1 MILDLLIGLSY
12 IAIASLL
19 VYLVRREGQ
28 AIRFRI
34 GFLLLAV
41 FLVACAGTYYMA
53 VVSPHRPFVRLSA
66 YVKAITAMASLATAV
81 ILAVLVPRLLRAIET
96 TQTLRR
102 ESEEPFR
109 LLLEGAKEHSIL
121 MLDPEGRI
129 LTWNAG
135 AEHITGYSAAEM
147 IGLSFACLS
156 LPEDQARKLP
166 EEELESAR
174 VFGRAEVEG
183 WRVRKDGNR
192 FWANVVITALKDERG
207 NIRGFAKV
215 MRDMSERRRAEDA
228 LRASEK
234 QAVVGRLAAV
244 VAHEINNPL
253 ESLTNLFFLLGEH
266 TGGEGPARTYL
277 EMAQQEVARIA
288 HITKQ
293 TLGFYRE
300 SAAPVPVRLTEVLEN
315 ALNLLSHRIQ
325 LRKVLVSREFY
336 EPSEIRGF
344 PVEMRQVFTNLI
356 GNALDAVGQGGKVRL
371 RVVPARH
378 WRNPQIRGVRVVIAD
393 NGHGITP
400 ENRRRIFEPFFTTKS
415 EHGTGLGLWV
425 SGTMIHKHGGSVKV
439 RSSVRPGRSGTC
451 FSVFLPSSAE
461 QAAELRFAG

>member
-415 EHGTGLGLWV
+415 E
-425 SGTMIHKHGGSVKV
+425 I
-439 RSSVRPGRSGTC
+439 GRAH
-451 FSVFLPSSAE
+451 V
-461 QAAELRFAG
+461 

>member
-12 IAIASLL
+12 IVVAAML
-19 VYLVRREGQ
+19 VYLVRRGRQEVP
-28 AIRFRI
+28 FRI
-34 GFLLLAV
+34 TFLLLAV
-41 FLVACAGTYYMA
+41 FLVACAGTYYLA
-53 VVSPHRPFVRLSA
+53 VVSPHRPFLRLSG
-66 YVKAITAMASLATAV
+66 YVKVITAVASLTTAV
-81 ILAVLVPRLLRAIET
+81 ALAVLVPRLLRMTET
-96 TQTLRR
+96 TQQLKR

-121 MLDPEGRI
+121 MLDPGGRI

-135 AEHITGYSAAEM
+135 AEHITGYSAEEM
-147 IGLSFACLS
+147 IGLPFGCLS

-166 EEELESAR
+166 EEELASAR
-174 VFGRAEVEG
+174 AFGRAETEG
-183 WRVRKDGNR
+183 WRVRKDGSR
-192 FWANVVITALKDERG
+192 FWANVVITALQDGRG

-215 MRDMSERRRAEDA
+215 MRDMSERRRAEEA

-234 QAVVGRLAAV
+234 QAVVGRLAAI

-253 ESLTNLFFLLGEH
+253 EALTNLFFLLGEH
-266 TGGEGPARTYL
+266 IGDEGPARTYL
-277 EMAQQEVARIA
+277 EMAQQEVGRIA

-300 SAAPVPVRLTEVLEN
+300 STAPVTVRLSEVLEGVVKLM
-315 ALNLLSHRIQ
+315 AHRIQ
-325 LRKVLVSREFY
+325 LRKITVTREFF
-336 EPSEIRGF
+336 EPSEIQGF
-344 PVEMRQVFTNLI
+344 PVEMRQVFTNLV
-356 GNALDAVGQGGKVRL
+356 GNALDAVGHSGKVRI
-371 RVVPARH
+371 RIAPARH
-378 WRNPQIRGVRVVIAD
+378 WRNPQIRGVRVVVAD
-393 NGHGITP
+393 NGHGIALGD
-400 ENRRRIFEPFFTTKS
+400 RRRIFEPFFTTKS

-425 SGTMIHKHGGSVKV
+425 SGTIIHKHGGSVKV

>member
-1 MILDLLIGLSY
+1 
-12 IAIASLL
+12 
-19 VYLVRREGQ
+19 
-28 AIRFRI
+28 
-34 GFLLLAV
+34 
-41 FLVACAGTYYMA
+41 
-53 VVSPHRPFVRLSA
+53 VSPHRPFVRLSA